1 MTEDRNGA
9 IVRAVLAIAVL
20 SAMDALVKEV
30 SARYPTFEVTFMRF
44 AAGGLCVLGWAAWQ
58 RPGWPSRETII
69 ANSLRS
75 VLGVV
80 TATAFFYSLSRL
92 PMAEAFALWFLA
104 PIFMAVIAM
113 VTLGERLDRRIVGGL
128 AAGLAGMGVMVLAPA
143 ASDVERAWD
152 GIAAALLCALTYAV
166 SMVLLR
172 ARATRDRIEIILLF
186 RTVGPA
192 LIMALPAASVWTP
205 IRAAD
210 WPIFAAI
217 GIIGTA
223 GQILFAQAFARAP
236 ASVLAPL
243 EYTSLVWAVVF
254 GYGFFG
260 EVPGVAVLAG
270 SVLIIAGSVLTAR
283 PRA

>member
-44 AAGGLCVLGWAAWQ
+44 AAGGLCVLGWAAWR

-186 RTVGPA
+186 QTVGPA

-223 GQILFAQAFARAP
+223 GRFCRPSLRAGTRLG
-236 ASVLAPL
+236 VAPL

>member
-1 MTEDRNGA
+1 MIEGRRGA
-9 IVRAVLAIAVL
+9 IVRAILAIAVL

-30 SARYPTFEVTFMRF
+30 ASRYPTFEVSFMRF
-44 AAGGLCVLGWAAWQ
+44 AAGGGCVLTWAAWR
-58 RPGWPSRETII
+58 RPGWPSRETVI

-104 PIFMAVIAM
+104 PIFMAALAV
-113 VTLGERLDRRIVGGL
+113 VTLGERIDRRIVGGL
-128 AAGLAGMGVMVLAPA
+128 AAGLAGMAVMVLAPA
-143 ASDVERAWD
+143 ASTAERAWD
-152 GIAAALLCALTYAV
+152 GVAAALLCALTYAV

-186 RTVGPA
+186 QTIGPA
-192 LIMALPAASVWTP
+192 LIMALPAAGVWTP
-205 IRAAD
+205 IAAAD
-210 WPIFAAI
+210 WPLFALI
-217 GIIGTA
+217 GVIGTA

-254 GYGFFG
+254 GYGIFG
-260 EVPGVAVLAG
+260 EVPSVAMFAG
-270 SVLIIAGSVLTAR
+270 SALIIAGSVLAAR
-283 PRA
+283 R

>member
-1 MTEDRNGA
+1 MTEDRRGA
-9 IVRAVLAIAVL
+9 IVRAILAIAVL

-30 SARYPTFEVTFMRF
+30 AARYPTFEVTFMRF
-44 AAGGLCVLGWAAWQ
+44 AAGGACVLTWAAWR
-58 RPGWPSRETII
+58 RPGWPSRETVI

-104 PIFMAVIAM
+104 PIFMAALAV
-113 VTLGERLDRRIVGGL
+113 VTLGERIDRRIAGGL
-128 AAGLAGMGVMVLAPA
+128 AAGLAGMAVMVLAPA
-143 ASDVERAWD
+143 ASPAARAWD
-152 GIAAALLCALTYAV
+152 GVAAGLLCALTYAV

-186 RTVGPA
+186 QTVGPA
-192 LIMALPAASVWTP
+192 LIMALPAAGVWTP
-205 IRAAD
+205 IAAAD
-210 WPIFAAI
+210 WPLFALI
-217 GIIGTA
+217 GVIGTA

-254 GYGFFG
+254 GYGIFG
-260 EVPGVAVLAG
+260 EVPSLAMFAG
-270 SVLIIAGSVLTAR
+270 SALIIAGSVLAAR
-283 PRA
+283 R

>member
-1 MTEDRNGA
+1 MIEDRRGA
-9 IVRAVLAIAVL
+9 IVRAILAIAVL

-30 SARYPTFEVTFMRF
+30 ASRYPTFEVSFMRF
-44 AAGGLCVLGWAAWQ
+44 AAGGACVLTWAAWR
-58 RPGWPSRETII
+58 RPGWPSRETVI

-104 PIFMAVIAM
+104 PIFMAALAV
-113 VTLGERLDRRIVGGL
+113 VTLGERIDRRIVGGL
-128 AAGLAGMGVMVLAPA
+128 AAGLAGMAVMVLAPA
-143 ASDVERAWD
+143 ASTAERAWD
-152 GIAAALLCALTYAV
+152 GVAAALLCALTYAV

-186 RTVGPA
+186 QTVGPA
-192 LIMALPAASVWTP
+192 LIMALPAAAVWTP
-205 IRAAD
+205 IAAAD
-210 WPIFAAI
+210 WPLFALI
-217 GIIGTA
+217 GVIGTA

-254 GYGFFG
+254 GYGIFG
-260 EVPGVAVLAG
+260 EVPSVAMFAG
-270 SVLIIAGSVLTAR
+270 SALIIAGSVLAAR
-283 PRA
+283 R